1 MKFLF
6 TIPAL
11 LPGIFSFA
19 QTTDKPFIK
28 LVEPTK
34 TQISIKAAR
43 NFIVGSTC
51 KTCNLNIN
59 GKEVK
64 VYPTGAFAYEVNL
77 KPGDTA
83 FNLIAFTAP
92 DKSTNKKLNYNYT
105 LPAAPDTVK
114 TLDIASIETLPEGN
128 LFVIPGDRIK
138 FKVKALTGCT
148 VVANGNIPL
157 YEMLKNK
164 MPGMYQGEYVV
175 KESDSFLVSKIPVTI
190 TDKTGKTVTKQTKYR
205 VSIFGPLA
213 PNVAVTKGRLAHL
226 LYGLGDDR
234 LGGAKIG
241 YLDSSVLL
249 NVVGKVGS
257 QYKVRLSKF
266 RTAFIDDDAVEFL
279 PKGTFTPESL
289 TDKWTVYGDSAF
301 DYVQLGLSARL
312 PYQSFQLVDP
322 SKIIVDVFGATNN
335 TNWITQL
342 ENTKEIKNVSYE
354 QVEDEIFRITIELK
368 HAQHWGHSIYYK
380 GNTLVIKI
388 KRQPENLTLQHLT
401 IAVDAGHGGSNN
413 TGAGGPTGSSEKMLT
428 LAVSL
433 KLQKVLEQAGAKVI
447 MTRITE
453 KFFDNKERILFYR
466 DSVPDLLI
474 SIHLNSSADPIRT
487 TGTSTFYRYIG
498 FRNLSNSIYK
508 RMLELGLKEFGNN
521 SSFNFMLNSP
531 IEYPNALVET
541 LFLSNPEDEMKIL
554 DENFQQQ
561 IAEKIVQ
568 GIKDFLESC
577 SQNSAQGAPAGGM
590 HLKF

>member
-1 MKFLF
+1 MKLSL
-6 TIPAL
+6 TIAAL
-11 LPGIFSFA
+11 LIGTYCVA

-34 TQISIKAAR
+34 TDIRVKTSR
-43 NFIVGSTC
+43 NFIIGSTC
-51 KTCNLNIN
+51 KTCNLTVN

-77 KPGDTA
+77 KPGDSS
-83 FNLIAFTAP
+83 FSLIAFTAP
-92 DKSTNKKLNYNYT
+92 DKSVNKKLSYNYT
-105 LPAAPDTVK
+105 LPAPPDTVK
-114 TLDIASIETLPEGN
+114 TLDIASIEIFPEGN
-128 LFVIPGDRIK
+128 LFVMPGDRIK
-138 FKVKALTGCT
+138 FKVKSLTGCAVT
-148 VVANGNIPL
+148 ANGNIPL
-157 YEMLKNK
+157 YEMPNNK
-164 MPGMYQGEYVV
+164 MPGIYQGEYVV
-175 KESDSFLVSKIPVTI
+175 KENDSFLVSKIPVTT
-190 TDKTGKTVTKQTKYR
+190 TDKTGKVFTKQSKYW
-205 VSIFGPLA
+205 VSMFGPLA
-213 PNVAVTKGRLAHL
+213 PNVAVTKGRLCHL

-241 YLDSSVLL
+241 YLDSMVLL
-249 NVVGKVGS
+249 NVVGKVGKE
-257 QYKVRLSKF
+257 YKVRLSKY
-266 RTAFIDDDAVEFL
+266 RTAYIDEDSLQVL
-279 PKGTFTPESL
+279 PKGSFTPESL

-301 DYVQLGLSARL
+301 DYVQLGLFARL
-312 PYQSFQLVDP
+312 PYQSFQEVNP

-342 ENTKEIKNVSYE
+342 ENTKEISNVSYE
-354 QVEDEIFRITIELK
+354 QIEDEVFRITIELK
-368 HAQHWGHSIYYK
+368 HAQHWGHQIYYK
-380 GNTLVIKI
+380 GNTLVVKI
-388 KRQPENLTLQHLT
+388 KRQPENLALKNL
-401 IAVDAGHGGSNN
+401 IIGVDAGHGGSN

-433 KLQKVLEQAGAKVI
+433 KLQKLLEQNGARVI
-447 MTRITE
+447 MSRTTE

-466 DSVPDLLI
+466 DSVPDLLV

-487 TGTSTFYRYIG
+487 SGTSTFYRYIG
-498 FRNLSNSIYK
+498 FRNLSHSIYK
-508 RMLELGLKEFGNN
+508 RMLELGLKEYGNN

-541 LFLSNPEDEMKIL
+541 LFVSNPEDEMKIL

-577 SQNSAQGAPAGGM
+577 KN
-590 HLKF
+590 K

>member
-1 MKFLF
+1 MKFIYI
-6 TIPAL
+6 IPIL
-11 LPGIFSFA
+11 LISMGCFA
-19 QTTDKPFIK
+19 QTADKPFIK

-34 TQISIKAAR
+34 TENNVKAAR

-51 KTCNLNIN
+51 KTCNLTIN
-59 GKEVK
+59 GNNVK
-64 VYPTGAFAYEVNL
+64 VYATGGFAYEVNL
-77 KPGDTA
+77 KPGDTT
-83 FNLIAFTAP
+83 FNIIAFTAP

-105 LPAAPDTVK
+105 LPPPPDTVK
-114 TLDIASIETLPEGN
+114 TLDIAAIETYPEGN
-128 LFVIPGDRIK
+128 LFVMPGDYIK

-157 YEMLKNK
+157 YEILKNK
-164 MPGMYQGEYVV
+164 MPGIYQGEYVV
-175 KESDSFLVSKIPVTI
+175 KELDSFLVTKIPVTI
-190 TDKTGKTVTKQTKYR
+190 KDNTGKTVTKQTKFW
-205 VSIFGPLA
+205 VSMFGPLA

-241 YLDSSVLL
+241 YLDSAILL
-249 NVVGKVGS
+249 NIVGKAGN
-257 QYKVRLSKF
+257 QYKVRLSKYH
-266 RTAFIDDDAVEFL
+266 TAFIDDDAVEFL

-301 DYVQLGLSARL
+301 DYVQLGLFAKL
-312 PYQSFQLVDP
+312 PYQSFQQVDP

-354 QVEDEIFRITIELK
+354 QTEDEVFRITIELK

-388 KRQPENLTLQHLT
+388 KRQPENLSLKNLT
-401 IAVDAGHGGSNN
+401 IAVDAGHGGSN
-413 TGAGGPTGSSEKMLT
+413 TGAGGPTGSSEKMLA

-433 KLQKVLEQAGAKVI
+433 KLQKLLEQQGAKVI
-447 MTRITE
+447 MTRTTE
-453 KFFDNKERILFYR
+453 KFVDNKERILFYR

-474 SIHLNSSADPIRT
+474 SIHLNSSGDPIRS

-508 RMLELGLKEFGNN
+508 RMLELGLKEYGNN

-561 IAEKIVQ
+561 MAEKIVQ

-577 SQNSAQGAPAGGM
+577 SKNN
-590 HLKF
+590 

>member
-1 MKFLF
+1 MKLPL
-6 TIPAL
+6 TIAAL
-11 LPGIFSFA
+11 LMCLCCVA

-28 LVEPTK
+28 LVEPAK
-34 TQISIKAAR
+34 TENSVKAAR

-51 KTCNLNIN
+51 KTCNLTIN

-77 KPGDTA
+77 KPGDTV

-92 DKSTNKKLNYNYT
+92 DKSANKKLNYNYS
-105 LPAAPDTVK
+105 LPAPPDTVK
-114 TLDIASIETLPEGN
+114 TLDIVSIETFPEGN
-128 LFVIPGDRIK
+128 LFVMPGDHIK

-157 YEMLKNK
+157 YEMLQHK
-164 MPGMYQGEYVV
+164 MPGIYQGEYVV
-175 KESDSFLVSKIPVTI
+175 KESDSFLVSKIPLTI
-190 TDKTGKTVTKQTKYR
+190 TDKTGKAVTKQSKYW
-205 VSIFGPLA
+205 VSMFGPMA
-213 PNVAVTKGRLAHL
+213 PNIAVTKGRLAHL

-241 YLDSSVLL
+241 YLDSMVLL
-249 NVVGKVGS
+249 NVVGKVGKE
-257 QYKVRLSKF
+257 YKVRLGKY
-266 RTAFIDDDAVEFL
+266 RTAYIDDDAVEFL
-279 PKGTFTPESL
+279 PKGNFTPESL

-301 DYVQLGLSARL
+301 DYVQLGLFARL

-322 SKIIVDVFGATNN
+322 SKIVVDVFGATNN

-354 QVEDEIFRITIELK
+354 QIEDEIFRITIELK

-388 KRQPENLTLQHLT
+388 KRQPENLSLKNLT
-401 IAVDAGHGGSNN
+401 IAVDAGHGGSN

-433 KLQKVLEQAGAKVI
+433 KLQKLLEQNGAKVI
-447 MTRITE
+447 MSRTTE

-466 DSVPDLLI
+466 DSVPDLLV

-508 RMLELGLKEFGNN
+508 RMLELGLKEYGNN

-541 LFLSNPEDEMKIL
+541 LFVSNPEDEMKIL
-554 DENFQQQ
+554 DEGFQQQ

-577 SQNSAQGAPAGGM
+577 SKNTAN
-590 HLKF
+590 K

>member
-1 MKFLF
+1 M
-6 TIPAL
+6 IIQAL
-11 LPGIFSFA
+11 LMSIFSFA
-19 QTTDKPFIK
+19 QTADKPFIK
-28 LVEPTK
+28 LVEPARAQVNVK
-34 TQISIKAAR
+34 TAR
-43 NFIVGSTC
+43 QFVVGSTC
-51 KTCNLNIN
+51 KTCNLTIN

-64 VYPTGAFAYEVNL
+64 VYPTGAFAYELNL

-92 DKSTNKKLNYNYT
+92 DKSTDKKLNYNYT
-105 LPAAPDTVK
+105 LPAPPDTVK
-114 TLDIASIETLPEGN
+114 TLDIVSIETFPEGN
-128 LFVIPGDRIK
+128 LFVMPGDRIK
-138 FKVKALTGCT
+138 FKVKALSGST
-148 VVANGNIPL
+148 VLANGNIPL
-157 YEMLKNK
+157 YEMPNNK
-164 MPGMYQGEYVV
+164 MPGIYQGEYVV
-175 KESDSFLVSKIPVTI
+175 KETDSFFVSKIPITI
-190 TDKTGKTVTKQTKYR
+190 TDKTGKTVTKQTKSW
-205 VSIFGPLA
+205 VSMFGPLA
-213 PNVAVTKGRLAHL
+213 PNIAVTKGRLAHL
-226 LYGLGDDR
+226 LFGLGDDR

-241 YLDSSVLL
+241 YLDSMVLL
-249 NVVGKVGS
+249 NVIGKVGS
-257 QYKVRLSKF
+257 QYKVRLSKY

-279 PKGTFTPESL
+279 PKGSFTPESL
-289 TDKWTVYGDSAF
+289 TDRWTVYGDSAF
-301 DYVQLGLSARL
+301 DYVQLGLLAKL

-322 SKIIVDVFGATNN
+322 SKIVLDIFGATNN

-388 KRQPENLTLQHLT
+388 KRQPQELSLSNLT
-401 IAVDAGHGGSNN
+401 IAVDAGHGGTN

-433 KLQKVLEQAGAKVI
+433 KLQKVLEQQGAKVI
-447 MTRITE
+447 MTRTTE

-474 SIHLNSSADPIRT
+474 SIHLNSSGDPIRVK
-487 TGTSTFYRYIG
+487 GTSSFYRYIG
-498 FRNLSNSIYK
+498 FKNLSNAIHK
-508 RMLELGLKEFGNN
+508 RMLELGLNDHGNN
-521 SSFNFMLNSP
+521 GSFNFMLNSP

-568 GIKDFLESC
+568 GIKDFLQISAGK
-577 SQNSAQGAPAGGM
+577 QN
-590 HLKF
+590 